1 MRKPRDENESAGQI
15 VPLAKARAVAKPK
28 PMAWRAFNR
37 FVDSCDALCRYR
49 EKLSRAFSETTPT
62 MTIARLEGD
71 AEYCRDLVARC
82 KAGLARFDDP
92 ANYEPDDD
100 DDEFVV
106 LSHDH
111 IAKRVTVM
119 LASFPNA
126 NPTDPDG
133 YVKMLIEHIGGTN
146 VCQLSLESALREIV
160 DTHKFAPAIAEVL
173 SVIERHIA
181 IWRERQHAIRE
192 TEDRRLAAIEKLIE
206 CQCKQEQDQRERE
219 LAQAVNAVRNAMQS
233 TRKLAQQIEDKK
245 LTIELEKEALAKLQ
259 DALVAAEQRES
270 ELSRKLRSLHLTED
284 ERAEVAAAELEGL
297 DCAELDLDTT
307 VH

>member
-1 MRKPRDENESAGQI
+1 MRKPRDENGGQV
-15 VPLAKARAVAKPK
+15 VPLEKARAVAKPK
-28 PMAWRAFNR
+28 ALTSWRAFNR
-37 FVDSCDALCRYR
+37 FVDSCDALCRYG

-106 LSHDH
+106 LSHEH

-133 YVKMLIEHIGGTN
+133 YMKMLIEHIGVTK

-160 DTHKFAPAIAEVL
+160 ETHKFAPAIAEVL
-173 SVIERHIA
+173 SVIERHTMT
-181 IWRERQHAIRE
+181 WLERQHAIRE
-192 TEDRRLAAIEKLIE
+192 TENRRLAAIETLIE
-206 CQCKQEQDQRERE
+206 CQRKQEQDKRERE
-219 LAQAVNAVRNAMQS
+219 LAQAVNAVKNAVQS
-233 TRKLAQQIEDKK
+233 TRKFAQQVAAKQQEIEN
-245 LTIELEKEALAKLQ
+245 EKEALAELRE
-259 DALVAAEQRES
+259 AHAVAEQRES
-270 ELSRKLRSLHLTED
+270 ELSRKLRSLYPTED
-284 ERAEVAAAELEGL
+284 ESAATATARL
-297 DCAELDLDTT
+297 DGYGCAELDLDTT